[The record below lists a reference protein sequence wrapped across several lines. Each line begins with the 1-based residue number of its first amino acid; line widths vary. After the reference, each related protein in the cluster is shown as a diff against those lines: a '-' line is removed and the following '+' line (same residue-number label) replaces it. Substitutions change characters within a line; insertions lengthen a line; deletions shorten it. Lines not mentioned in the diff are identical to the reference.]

1 MKVYTYSQARKN
13 LKALL
18 DEVQEQGQV
27 TLKRRNGQRFLI
39 TPDTSTRSPLDI
51 EGVDTNIT
59 LEEINAA
66 VRESRRC

>member
-27 TLKRRNGQRFLI
+27 ALKRRNGQRFLI
-39 TPDTSTRSPLDI
+39 TPDKSTRSPLDI